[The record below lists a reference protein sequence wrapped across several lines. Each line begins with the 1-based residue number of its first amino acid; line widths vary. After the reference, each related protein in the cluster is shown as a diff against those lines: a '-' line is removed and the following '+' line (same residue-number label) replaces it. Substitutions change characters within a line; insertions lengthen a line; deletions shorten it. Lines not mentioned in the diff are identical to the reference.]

1 MACSVHLIFWK
12 RPSVGRFDSEAILMK
27 ARFPLSS
34 LPPKTLS
41 VCMIV
46 KNEEKNLGD
55 CLETVKDFADQVV
68 IVDTGST
75 DRTVEIA
82 EKYGAKAIRSDWR
95 GDFSYSRNISLDYAD
110 SWWILWLDAD
120 DRIPPAE
127 AEKFKKLKTVRP
139 DRAFY
144 LSIRNVLPGGFG
156 EQWYQLRMFP
166 NHPEIRFERKVHEQV
181 ALAIRRLKMPVFRE
195 DVRINHV
202 GYGTPEIKRQ
212 KAIRNREILL
222 ADLPR
227 YRQDPAY
234 VSAIGD
240 SYFLT
245 EDFDSAIQWYQKVL
259 EIPNGEWRQP
269 DIFRQM
275 PTSIALSYQ
284 RMGDWEKAHQWIEK
298 AIQASPPKI
307 DSLFLAAGLREKMGD
322 LAGAAAFYEKIIQL
336 PASHTTYA
344 ADLEGLKARSLVFLG
359 KIHAKREMYY
369 EAELALRT
377 CIERYPQVLNSYSEL
392 GDFFLKRGSL
402 REAADLFACS
412 IKRYPGGD
420 CKAYFG
426 LAKALAMM
434 GQMGEAAEVL
444 EEVRKLYSSHS
455 EGSSA
460 GPIHQ
465 RR

>member
-1 MACSVHLIFWK
+1 MKTRFHLTD
-12 RPSVGRFDSEAILMK
+12 R
-27 ARFPLSS
+27 
-34 LPPKTLS
+34 PPKTLS

-46 KNEEKNLGD
+46 KNEERNIGD
-55 CLETVKDFADQVV
+55 CLETVKDFADQIVV
-68 IVDTGST
+68 VDTGST
-75 DRTVEIA
+75 DGTVEIA

-95 GDFSYSRNISLDYAD
+95 GDFSYSRNISLDHAD
-110 SWWILWLDAD
+110 SQWILWLDAD
-120 DRIPPAE
+120 DRIPPTE
-127 AEKFKKLKTVRP
+127 AEKFKKLKTAPP

-144 LSIRNVLPGGFG
+144 LRIRNVLPGGFG

-181 ALAIRRLKMPVFRE
+181 AFAIRRLKIPVFRE
-195 DVRINHV
+195 DVRIDHV
-202 GYGTPEIKRQ
+202 GYETPELKRQ

-222 ADLPR
+222 GDLAR

-234 VSAIGD
+234 VGSIGD
-240 SYFLT
+240 SFFIT
-245 EDFDSAIQWYQKVL
+245 EDFEAAIQWYQKVL
-259 EIPNGEWRQP
+259 EIPMGERRQP
-269 DIFRQM
+269 DIFGQI

-284 RMGDWEKAHQWIEK
+284 RIGDWENARRWIEK
-298 AIQASPPKI
+298 AIRDSPQKI

-322 LAGAAAFYEKIIQL
+322 LAGAAALYERIIQV

-359 KIHAKREMYY
+359 KIHAKREMYN

-377 CIERYPQVLNSYSEL
+377 CIERYPQVLNSYYEL
-392 GDFFLKRGSL
+392 GDLFLKRGKL

-412 IKRYPGGD
+412 IKRSPRGD

-434 GQMGEAAEVL
+434 GQMGEATEVL
-444 EEVRKLYSSHS
+444 EEARKLYPSHS

-460 GPIHQ
+460 GPIQ
-465 RR
+465 S

>member
-1 MACSVHLIFWK
+1 MACSVHLVIWK
-12 RPSVGRFDSEAILMK
+12 FPSERRFDAEAILM
-27 ARFPLSS
+27 RTRLHLTDRSS
-34 LPPKTLS
+34 KMLS

-46 KNEEKNLGD
+46 KNEEKNVGD

-68 IVDTGST
+68 VVDTGST

-82 EKYGAKAIRSDWR
+82 EKYGAEAIRSDWR

-110 SWWILWLDAD
+110 SRWILWLDAD

-127 AEKFKKLKTVRP
+127 GEKFKKLKTSPP

-144 LSIRNVLPGGFG
+144 LRIRNVLPGGFG

-181 ALAIRRLKMPVFRE
+181 AFAIRRLKMPVFRE
-195 DVRINHV
+195 DVLIDHV

-222 ADLPR
+222 ADFPR
-227 YRQDPAY
+227 YRRDPAY
-234 VSAIGD
+234 VGSIGD

-245 EDFDSAIQWYQKVL
+245 EDFETAIQWYQKVL
-259 EIPNGEWRQP
+259 EIPYGEQRQP

-284 RMGDWEKAHQWIEK
+284 RIRDWEKAHRWIEK
-298 AIQASPPKI
+298 AIQASPQKI

-322 LAGAAAFYEKIIQL
+322 LAGAAALYERIIQV
-336 PASHTTYA
+336 PVNHTTYA

-359 KIHAKREMYY
+359 KIQAKREMYN
-369 EAELALRT
+369 EAEMALRT

-392 GDFFLKRGSL
+392 GDLFMKQGKL

-420 CKAYFG
+420 CNAYFG

-434 GQMGEAAEVL
+434 GQMEKATEVF
-444 EEVRKLYSSHS
+444 EVGRKLYPSHS
-455 EGSSA
+455 EGSSEE
-460 GPIHQ
+460 PIHQ
-465 RR
+465 

>member
-1 MACSVHLIFWK
+1 MACSVHLVIWK
-12 RPSVGRFDSEAILMK
+12 LPSVGRFDAEAMFMK
-27 ARFPLSS
+27 TRLG
-34 LPPKTLS
+34 LTDRPPKTLS

-46 KNEEKNLGD
+46 KNEEKNVGD

-68 IVDTGST
+68 VVDTGST
-75 DRTVEIA
+75 DRTIEIA

-110 SWWILWLDAD
+110 SRWILWLDAD
-120 DRIPPAE
+120 DRIPPSE
-127 AEKFKKLKTVRP
+127 AEKFKKLKTAHP

-144 LSIRNVLPGGFG
+144 LRIRNVLPGGFG

-181 ALAIRRLKMPVFRE
+181 AFAIRRLKMPVFRE
-195 DVRINHV
+195 DVRIDHV
-202 GYGTPEIKRQ
+202 GYETPELKRE

-222 ADLPR
+222 VEFPQYQR
-227 YRQDPAY
+227 DPAY
-234 VSAIGD
+234 VSSIGD

-245 EDFDSAIQWYQKVL
+245 EDFNTAIQWYQKVL
-259 EIPNGEWRQP
+259 EIPYGERRQP

-284 RMGDWEKAHQWIEK
+284 RMGDWEKAHRWIEK
-298 AIQASPPKI
+298 AIQASPQKI

-322 LAGAAAFYEKIIQL
+322 LAGAAALYERINQV

-359 KIHAKREMYY
+359 KIHAKREMYN
-369 EAELALRT
+369 EAEQAFRM

-392 GDFFLKRGSL
+392 GDLLLKQGRLG
-402 REAADLFACS
+402 EAADFFIRS
-412 IKRYPGGD
+412 IKRGRRGD
-420 CKAYFG
+420 RDAYLG
-426 LAKALAMM
+426 LAKALALM
-434 GQMGEAAEVL
+434 GQLKEADEVL
-444 EEVRKLYSSHS
+444 KEVKTLYPSHK
-455 EGSSA
+455 EISSA
-460 GPIHQ
+460 EPIHP
-465 RR
+465 